1 VQVFLETPRLIIRR
15 FTEAD
20 AESMFAMDQDPD
32 VMRFIGLYGLPDV
45 EAYRTRIRDG
55 YIVDYVANNG
65 YGFWVA
71 AEKDGAPFI
80 GWFHLRPAMQYRFA
94 VEAGY
99 QPGEFDLGYRFV
111 KSAWGNGYATE
122 GARALVAKLFA
133 ETDVQSVVATALVTH
148 RASIRVMEK
157 AGLRKV
163 SEFAIAGHAEPAT
176 MYRMR
181 RDLKSGASV
190 GA

>member
-111 KSAWGNGYATE
+111 KSATRPKGREHSWRNCS
-122 GARALVAKLFA
+122 RRRMF
-133 ETDVQSVVATALVTH
+133 
-148 RASIRVMEK
+148 
-157 AGLRKV
+157 KV
-163 SEFAIAGHAEPAT
+163 SLRRHWLRIA
-176 MYRMR
+176 R
-181 RDLKSGASV
+181 RSV
-190 GA
+190 